1 MPGPDCLFD
10 RLDLTQQVARLDDI
24 RIILHLER
32 RVRWTDLRHPLDLR
46 STDRG
51 GDREALEKSVERH
64 RLVAFDENVLVA
76 SIGIPAGH
84 RMLPSFMTAFDRRV
98 RRAIVPANACGS
110 RPRSRRA
117 LARASNEA
125 AASCLSLRRSV
136 RIEPAAAGKAPS
148 PGFRPIR

>member
-64 RLVAFDENVLVA
+64 RLVAFDEDVLVA

-84 RMLPSFMTAFDRRV
+84 RMLSSFMTAFDTSL
-98 RRAIVPANACGS
+98 RRATVLANECGS
-110 RPRSRRA
+110 LPRGRPA
-117 LARASNEA
+117 PLQASGGA
-125 AASCLSLRRSV
+125 TASCLCLRRSIRKARV
-136 RIEPAAAGKAPS
+136 ADEKAPS
-148 PGFRPIR
+148 RGFRPRR